1 MITLEQEYQ
10 NFLEDWG
17 DEISFEDWL
26 KLEIIHLRRALK
38 TKDDIINKL
47 IEQLPGN

>member
-1 MITLEQEYQ
+1 MNNLEKEYQ
-10 NFLEDWG
+10 DFLEDWG

-38 TKDDIINKL
+38 TKDSIIEKL
-47 IEQLPGN
+47 FAQLPGI